1 MALSFGDF
9 SRAGADDLRLRANRR
24 SHARLGPLVLVAVT
38 IAAAGCIETHEC
50 TAIGCSDQLGV
61 ELRTATG
68 AWTDG
73 VYELTVRTDDQLAGT
88 CILRL
93 PEQLPDPPGK
103 VFGAPCGNGV
113 RFDFSSESQCEM
125 GCNGSACWQKCTPIP
140 GKFLSRLAV
149 TGTPALFELTILRDG
164 ETILAQKVAPAY
176 REVYPNGPEC
186 GGACRQA
193 TLEYSVP

>member
-1 MALSFGDF
+1 MALSFGHF
-9 SRAGADDLRLRANRR
+9 LRTCAGDPRWRANLRP
-24 SHARLGPLVLVAVT
+24 HARLGPLVLAALTIAVT
-38 IAAAGCIETHEC
+38 GCIETHEC
-50 TAIGCSDQLGV
+50 TAIGCMDQLGV

-68 AWTDG
+68 AWKDG

-93 PEQLPDPPGK
+93 PEQEPAPPGK
-103 VFGAPCGNGV
+103 VFGTPCGNDL

-125 GCNGSACWQKCTPIP
+125 GCNGGTCWQKCTPIP
-140 GKFLSRLAV
+140 GKFRSRLTV
-149 TGTPALFELTILRDG
+149 TGTPAMLEFTLVRDG
-164 ETILAQKVAPAY
+164 ETLLAQKVEPAY
-176 REVYPNGPEC
+176 REVYPNGVEC